1 MDGGGAVTRRW
12 SWRSKVKILLLVL
25 SLFNVMTLTTK
36 VNLCTATG
44 DYNHSL
50 FVGIM
55 KYENTTRL

>member
-1 MDGGGAVTRRW
+1 MTRRR

-36 VNLCTATG
+36 VNPCTTAG

-55 KYENTTRL
+55 KYENRTRL